1 MKCLFCETENI
12 NFKCEKC
19 QSGFCVNHSATT
31 EQWECK
37 KHLLQYSKPEAID
50 SKYKCSVLEE
60 STCPECGSKLKV
72 EKLSSGQ
79 YYLGCTKCT
88 WNSYQNTPGLFFPS
102 EAKLAKEAN
111 RYGLDKGWKV
121 CDKKLKHTT
130 GKDICPNCFIEL
142 IKRAPATNFTTIL
155 NSFNITAEQMV
166 RLIKTYLEEERIYG
180 IIDSKNRMFYYI
192 SYDMRDTLVEKIQK
206 EGIIKIPDLALML
219 DMNSEMAL
227 NVMYKLISKFQ
238 IKGSFSRDKSKY
250 YTQKYITDNLIKT
263 IKTKGRV
270 PLVEFSKSFDIP
282 LELIKNFCINLMK
295 TKAIKAFFAARGKQ
309 IVTIK
314 KIHSE
319 IKAYSKEVG
328 LFKLTKLAQKLNVA
342 EELARKSLHEMIKSA
357 SIKGIFTQRRE
368 FMTRKYLE
376 TKIKELARAYR
387 NIPLRELSNKLGVTE
402 SSIEENLAIL
412 IGKGEIDGYID
423 SQKKIFNAYSVATSS
438 GKKAPAKKK
447 PAKPIEDKNIEVLR
461 EYDFEGG
468 QLHYKVAVR
477 NNSSMAI
484 NNVKVVLDVPTSFNI
499 KQDLI
504 SIPVIE
510 SRNSRG
516 VDFYLEPK
524 ECGTSNVGGT
534 VIYKNARGEKNTIHI
549 RKKEVQI
556 KCPLVCT
563 SLSTIEDCQL
573 SIQDL
578 PNDARAFLIA
588 DLDPRLAYRAGIRA
602 LKYFDTSMITSYEG
616 GDAADTYEA
625 EAWFC
630 AEAKVTGGRI
640 ITRVFVSTA
649 SQSLEVRVWC
659 GNPGQLTGFLARII
673 ELLYEEINII
683 RKIKSDEREKTID
696 VMAITQNLAEISDY
710 CMLRWK
716 AQNIRTKLHDTFIRL
731 RKMLRNDESPVLGRI
746 EFWLTRLNKYEK
758 EDKISDEDAD
768 KLVND
773 VENFKQVLTRTL
785 KI

>member
-19 QSGFCVNHSATT
+19 QSGFCINHSATT

-50 SKYKCSVLEE
+50 SKYKCTVVENSK
-60 STCPECGSKLKV
+60 CPECGSVLKV

-79 YYLGCTKCT
+79 YYLGCSKCT
-88 WNSYQNTPGLFFPS
+88 WNSYLKTPGLFFPS

-111 RYGLDKGWKV
+111 RFGLVKGWKV

-142 IKRAPATNFTTIL
+142 LKRAPATNFTTIL

-192 SYDMRDTLVEKIQK
+192 SYEMRDKLVEKIQK
-206 EGIIKIPDLALML
+206 EGIIKIQDLGLML

-227 NVMYKLISKFQ
+227 NVMYKLISKYQ
-238 IKGSFSRDKSKY
+238 IKGSFSQDKSKY
-250 YTQKYITDNLIKT
+250 YTQKYITDSLIKT
-263 IKTKGRV
+263 IKSKGRI
-270 PLVEFSKSFDIP
+270 PLIELSKSFDIP

-309 IVTIK
+309 IVTVK

-368 FMTRKYLE
+368 FMTLKYLE
-376 TKIKELARAYR
+376 TKIKELAKAYR

-423 SQKKIFNAYSVATSS
+423 SQKKLFNAYSVATSS
-438 GKKAPAKKK
+438 SKKAPARKKTTE
-447 PAKPIEDKNIEVLR
+447 PIEDKNIEVLR

-468 QLHYKVAVR
+468 QLHYKVVVR

-484 NNVKVVLDVPTSFNI
+484 NNVKVVLDVPTSFKI

-510 SRNSRG
+510 SGNSRG

-524 ECGTSNVGGT
+524 ECGISNVGGT
-534 VIYKNARGEKNTIHI
+534 VIYKNARGKKNTIHI

-602 LKYFDTSMITSYEG
+602 LKYFETSMITSYEG
-616 GDAADTYEA
+616 GNTAETYEA

-640 ITRVFVSTA
+640 ITRVFVSAT

-683 RKIKSDEREKTID
+683 RKIKSDEREKTLDSI
-696 VMAITQNLAEISDY
+696 VITQNLMEISDY

-731 RKMLRNDESPVLGRI
+731 RKMLNIESPVLGRM

-773 VENFKQVLTRTL
+773 VEQFKNVLTRTL